1 MKHLLFSLAV
11 VLLGYSGTAQ
21 NTNTMVESYIQVK
34 DALVNGHSK
43 AASTALATFQQSVKS
58 SGDFK
63 GKEVLLKAVEKMS
76 NAANIES
83 QRAAFNDV
91 SVNLWKVVEKAEKMD
106 APVYY
111 QYCPMKNGYWLSKE
125 KDIKNPY
132 YGASML
138 TCGKVVETKL

>member
-1 MKHLLFSLAV
+1 MFAALLVPVLTCVVVRTQAIGVVILA
-11 VLLGYSGTAQ
+11 
-21 NTNTMVESYIQVK
+21 
-34 DALVNGHSK
+34 ALD
-43 AASTALATFQQSVKS
+43 L
-58 SGDFK
+58 
-63 GKEVLLKAVEKMS
+63 
-76 NAANIES
+76 

-132 YGASML
+132 YGSSML